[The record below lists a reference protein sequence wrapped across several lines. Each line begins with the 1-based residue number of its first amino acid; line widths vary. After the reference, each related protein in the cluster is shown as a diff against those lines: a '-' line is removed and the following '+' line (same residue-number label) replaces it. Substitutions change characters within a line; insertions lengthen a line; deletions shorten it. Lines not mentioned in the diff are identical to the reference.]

1 MNLIFWKPHF
11 TKAEKETIRLAIK
24 KAETNTSGEIRVYV
38 ENKCKY
44 NDVIKRASE
53 CFIKLKMHDTK
64 LKNGVLI
71 YLAIKDR
78 KFAII
83 GDEGINNLV
92 PSNFWDS
99 EKDNMQNYFKNGKI
113 IEGIAATIE
122 QVGNQLKHFFPYQ
135 SDDKNELS
143 DEMVIG

>member
-11 TKAEKETIRLAIK
+11 TKAEKNTIRLAIK
-24 KAETNTSGEIRVYV
+24 KAETNTSGEIRVFV
-38 ENKCKY
+38 ENKCKQD
-44 NDVIKRASE
+44 DVIKRASE
-53 CFIKLKMHDTK
+53 CFVKLKMQNTE

-71 YLAIKDR
+71 YLALKDR

-83 GDEGINNLV
+83 GDSGINNLV

-99 EKDNMQNYFKNGKI
+99 EKNSMQNYFKNGKI
-113 IEGIAATIE
+113 IEGIEFTIE
-122 QVGNQLKHFFPYQ
+122 QVGNQLKQFFPYQ

-143 DEMVIG
+143 DDMVIG